1 MSFGSDGAL
10 TAAQTGEL
18 VRGLQLCQRRSQPG
32 EELLLRVERQRRRA
46 DLSPRGFRGGAV
58 LLANQHLLRSVWPSS
73 SSIAAYGTGSPCWIH
88 FPALV
93 NGKLTG
99 MLDCYNGGNF
109 PC

>member
-32 EELLLRVERQRRRA
+32 EELLLRVKRQRRRA

-58 LLANQHLLRSVWPSS
+58 LPANQLLLRSVRLGSRS
-73 SSIAAYGTGSPCWIH
+73 TAACGTGRRQ
-88 FPALV
+88 
-93 NGKLTG
+93 
-99 MLDCYNGGNF
+99 LDCYNGRNF
-109 PC
+109 DASILKHKLSMIFFQI